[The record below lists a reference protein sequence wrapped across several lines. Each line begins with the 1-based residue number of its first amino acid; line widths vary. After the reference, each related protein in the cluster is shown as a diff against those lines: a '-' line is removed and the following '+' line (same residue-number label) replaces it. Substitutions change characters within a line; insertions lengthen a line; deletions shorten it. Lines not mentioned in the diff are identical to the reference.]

1 MERSVSPKGK
11 DQSISPDR
19 RVIDSSPIR
28 GKEDGSDY
36 EGSPRKNGN
45 ESYKL
50 THLLHSIKQTQHLS
64 AQTTLLITIPT
75 NKNKIAILGTQE
87 IISENADD
95 SSTTKP
101 NIKRN
106 SSGELDVFEATRYF
120 SDFNEPT
127 MAENSR
133 IQIQKQSTVT
143 ELRQKRVHP
152 ETETK
157 LPEPRVVIVK
167 PHEKEMKTRGGGGKK
182 LTSFLNSLLRS
193 AGLKKLKSKSTLEV
207 ESPRVERRRRH
218 SCVVTV
224 TTHAEEASSPISGA
238 GALNLHS
245 RRRSFDENEIYVK
258 GLGSKFNM
266 RLCESLC
273 SDKKVE
279 CKDRK
284 GGEVDVNGG
293 YESDSGSDESDLF
306 ELDLFAK
313 LNP

>member
-1 MERSVSPKGK
+1 M
-11 DQSISPDR
+11 
-19 RVIDSSPIR
+19 
-28 GKEDGSDY
+28 
-36 EGSPRKNGN
+36 
-45 ESYKL
+45 
-50 THLLHSIKQTQHLS
+50 
-64 AQTTLLITIPT
+64 
-75 NKNKIAILGTQE
+75 
-87 IISENADD
+87 SENADD

-167 PHEKEMKTRGGGGKK
+167 PQEKEMKTRGGGGKK

-193 AGLKKLKSKSTLEV
+193 AGLKKLKSKSKSTPEV

-224 TTHAEEASSPISGA
+224 TTHAEEASSPMFGA
-238 GALNLHS
+238 GALSLHT
-245 RRRSFDENEIYVK
+245 RRRSFDEKHVK
-258 GLGSKFNM
+258 GLEFNM

-279 CKDRK
+279 CKDQK

-313 LNP
+313 FNP